1 MNDFISTVRRNDG
14 REEAET
20 AFIFSCPGQEEQ
32 KSGKLVN
39 GRTGKNL
46 DIMLSILYRHYPQI
60 FPFCCRYDYRITNSS
75 EKIHYKAFD
84 NRTEPREAEITE
96 PANIRRLINDI
107 SGYKYII
114 TFGRC
119 AALAADEIRKQGL
132 MPDSVFLYSRHLSF
146 LSLNSSIKY
155 DTDGKKIEK
164 GDPDSTYKRLEV
176 AAKMITDQ
184 LIQISETKS

>member
-1 MNDFISTVRRNDG
+1 MTKVISKVKRNDG
-14 REEAET
+14 REEAKT

-46 DIMLSILYRHYPQI
+46 DIMLSILNRQYPEI
-60 FPFCCRYDYRITNSS
+60 FPYCGRYDYRITNSS
-75 EKIHYKAFD
+75 ENVHYKAFD
-84 NRTEPREAEITE
+84 NRSEPKEAEITDPE
-96 PANIRRLINDI
+96 NIRRLINDI
-107 SGYKYII
+107 TGYKYII

-119 AALAADEIRKQGL
+119 AALAADEIKKLGL

-146 LSLNSSIKY
+146 LSLNSSIKF
-155 DTDGKKIEK
+155 DTDGNIIEK
-164 GDPDSTYKRLEV
+164 GSQDSTYKRLEV

-184 LIQISETKS
+184 LI